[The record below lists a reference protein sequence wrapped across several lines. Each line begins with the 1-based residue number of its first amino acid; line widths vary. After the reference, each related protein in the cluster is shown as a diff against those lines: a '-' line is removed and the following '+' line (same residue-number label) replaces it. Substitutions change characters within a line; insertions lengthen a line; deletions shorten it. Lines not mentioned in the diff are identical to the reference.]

1 MIEISLWGNATDL
14 SLLANLRFEDL
25 EKLQGKKA
33 IETQQKNIVVN
44 DMEEVWKYFST
55 LQGAQIDIVLDNAG
69 VLFHK
74 STLML
79 GFELFVDVF
88 LAVYFLEIGA
98 AKTIICHLKDFGWFV
113 SDVISA
119 DFDCLFELLEDE
131 SIADTP
137 QQRENI
143 RHLRDRWHQFY
154 KSGKIQIRSD
164 PFWTTAHPFWRMPS
178 FAPQL
183 YKALQKSDLVVYKG
197 DLNYRKLIE
206 DVFLAFSRLI
216 SGVVA

>member
-44 DMEEVWKYFST
+44 DIEEAWKYFST

-69 VLFHK
+69 ILFHK

-88 LAVYFLEIGA
+88 LAAYFLEIGA
-98 AKTIICHLKDFGWFV
+98 AKTIICHPKDFGWFV
-113 SDVISA
+113 SDVIPA
-119 DFDCLFELLEDE
+119 DFDSLFELLEDE

-137 QQRENI
+137 QQHED
-143 RHLRDRWHQFY
+143 LRVLRGSVASILQIGEDPDP
-154 KSGKIQIRSD
+154 IRSILD
-164 PFWTTAHPFWRMPS
+164 NCTSVLEDAERLLLNFIKH
-178 FAPQL
+178 
-183 YKALQKSDLVVYKG
+183 YKRA
-197 DLNYRKLIE
+197 IW
-206 DVFLAFSRLI
+206 
-216 SGVVA
+216 